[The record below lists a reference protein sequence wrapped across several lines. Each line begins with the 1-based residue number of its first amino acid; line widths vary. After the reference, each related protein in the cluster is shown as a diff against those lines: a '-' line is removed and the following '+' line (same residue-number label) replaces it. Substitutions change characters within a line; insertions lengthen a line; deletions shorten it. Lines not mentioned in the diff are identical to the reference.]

1 MDRLDLISSDCR
13 MARLFDKQYGE
24 YCILEMWL
32 MQLKQ
37 KEKIETRMIYAHIL
51 PFTYSNNKWSAR
63 REDHFE
69 KIDEY
74 EVQLLKVSLY
84 FSVDKTKKLIEMFCQ
99 GDSIKVISNELQL
112 EITEKFIQRFGTV
125 PIFNPRN
132 ITIQPILHLPS
143 SSFYKWKLTHT
154 SLVDRYSVDNASII
168 NLKKD
173 HLFDVDNTYSE
184 KLANYILEKLKDDT
198 NIDFSKYEIPHLGN
212 LELLVFPWLDE
223 KARQLFYIKDSG
235 DRKSIILHLN
245 PHKSLLNSIFS
256 ISIKLLHD
264 EKICCMRKWDI
275 EIQEQKEIEL
285 EFEIPEIYLPIRD
298 KIEIEIWNIYGDSTF
313 PSYLWAYPYIR
324 HANIGTIINEGEVT
338 VQDDWLAEGV
348 HNKDKQRVNKVSKI
362 ARQNTHLGVSKVGGR
377 IADSWINIDQ
387 RLQKKIYPDQSKNIL
402 KGGFFKRYQEEGG
415 TGRLE
420 LAEWLRNLFKEYPNH
435 EIFWYDPYMEDVGI
449 TLLNI
454 FADNASN
461 YTIITASSETKA
473 DRIKNLKQTC
483 DSWEQQY
490 GNPTL
495 RVVGNSPDDLHDR
508 MILIRNKNKTIIVGY
523 HLSNSI
529 QNANKNFPLL
539 ITPIP
544 METLQQVDK
553 YINSTISNSHDTIWE
568 TTARD
573 IPSLETLTH
582 DAMPDKDIPYLA
594 DIYVWWTNN
603 GRSIESIEKDKDLM
617 KALRDPCVCLSDNEK
632 APAFDEIPDK
642 LWTEPFPV
650 NDFEKGWSAFT
661 HIFDKI
667 HCNNY
672 GLRKGVNFPPPHK
685 LSSDLYQYINSYSSK
700 NSDSYKN
707 QAYSL
712 EPIIE
717 LLKESSPSL
726 FESWAYLERVFP
738 FDVGEISWEDECA
751 INALWNCD
759 PHRLIQW
766 MEESIKSKDL
776 KSINWQ
782 LQIKCALRIIVSEV
796 GFLFYVSEIEIIEE
810 EISNNMLI
818 QALLNSNLFTLRWIA
833 YYKLIDLVLDK
844 KLLLE
849 TAIALIKKD
858 KLSVIAWWVTRA
870 KEQNDENYKNALGAW
885 FSELS
890 KSSNG
895 ELSPEILNDFSIPLK
910 DNFFT
915 EQWFFDEVMLPLI
928 NDKSINYDLY
938 CSLWIDK
945 MIACWDDICNGVNG
959 FSFNAVFT
967 NNTTKLLELS
977 SEQQQIKLFKKLKQK
992 INSMSG
998 ILRQPLAYHQKWNL
1012 FNNNWKSMLW
1022 ATSFLK
1028 KVQESGIGHLSDD
1041 IESIIKIG
1049 DDCLSYGNEYEWTNE
1064 HYEEN
1069 LKYYKSLK

>member
-1 MDRLDLISSDCR
+1 MDRLDSISSDRR

-24 YCILEMWL
+24 YCVLEMWL

-37 KEKIETRMIYAHIL
+37 KKEVETRMIYARIL
-51 PFTYSNNKWSAR
+51 PFTYANNEWSAR
-63 REDHFE
+63 KDDHFK

-84 FSVDKTKKLIEMFCQ
+84 FSVDKTKRLVEMFCQ
-99 GDSIKVISNELQL
+99 GDSIEVISNELQL
-112 EITEKFIQRFGTV
+112 KITEEFIQRFGTV
-125 PIFNPRN
+125 PIFNPHN

-154 SLVDRYSVDNASII
+154 SLVDKYSVDNASII
-168 NLKKD
+168 NLEKD

-184 KLANYILEKLKDDT
+184 KLANCILEKLKDDT
-198 NIDFSKYEIPHLGN
+198 NIDFPKYKIPHLGN

-223 KARQLFYIKDSG
+223 KACQLFYIKDSG
-235 DRKSIILHLN
+235 DIKSVILHLN
-245 PHKSLLNSIFS
+245 PHKSLLNSILS

-275 EIQEQKEIEL
+275 EIQEQKEIKL

-362 ARQNTHLGVSKVGGR
+362 ARQNNHLGVSKVGGR

-402 KGGFFKRYQEEGG
+402 KGGFFKRYQEEDG

-420 LAEWLRNLFKEYPNH
+420 LTEWLRDLFIKHPNH

-449 TLLNI
+449 TLLNL
-454 FADNASN
+454 FSDHASN
-461 YTIITASSETKA
+461 YTIITTLSETPTA
-473 DRIKNLKQTC
+473 RIDKLKRAC
-483 DSWEQQY
+483 DQWEQQY
-490 GNPTL
+490 GNPNL
-495 RVVGNSPDDLHDR
+495 QIIGISPEDLHDR

-544 METLQQVDK
+544 METLKQVDK
-553 YINSTISNSHDTIWE
+553 YINNTISNSRDIIWE

-573 IPSLETLTH
+573 LPSLDVLTH
-582 DAMPDKDIPYLA
+582 NAIPDKDI
-594 DIYVWWTNN
+594 
-603 GRSIESIEKDKDLM
+603 M
-617 KALRDPCVCLSDNEK
+617 KALRDPCVCLSDDEK

-667 HCNNY
+667 HCNTY
-672 GLRKGVNFPPPHK
+672 GLRKGRIFPPPHK
-685 LSSDLYQYINSYSSK
+685 LSSTLYQYINSYSSK
-700 NSDSYKN
+700 NIDSYKKKT
-707 QAYSL
+707 YSL

-717 LLKESSPSL
+717 LLKESSQSL
-726 FESWAYLERVFP
+726 FESWAYPEREFP
-738 FDVGEISWEDECA
+738 FDVGEIPWEDECA

-759 PHRLIQW
+759 PHQLIQW
-766 MEESIKSKDL
+766 IEESVKSKDL
-776 KSINWQ
+776 KDIYWQ
-782 LQIKCALRIIVSEV
+782 LQIKCALRIIASEI
-796 GFLFYVSEIEIIEE
+796 GFLFYDSEIGIVEDET
-810 EISNNMLI
+810 SNNMLI
-818 QALLNSNLFTLRWIA
+818 QALLNSKLFTLRWIA
-833 YYKLIDLVLDK
+833 YYKLMDLILSK
-844 KLLLE
+844 KLLVE

-858 KLSVIAWWVTRA
+858 RLPVIAWWATRA
-870 KEQNDENYKNALGAW
+870 KERDDENYKNALVAW
-885 FSELS
+885 FNELS

-895 ELSPEILNDFSIPLK
+895 ELSPEILDNFSIPLK
-910 DNFFT
+910 DKIFT
-915 EQWFFDEVMLPLI
+915 EQWFFDEVMLLLI
-928 NDKSINYDLY
+928 NDNFINCDLC
-938 CSLWIDK
+938 CSLWIDE
-945 MIACWDDICNGVNG
+945 MIACWDNICNGVSG
-959 FSFNAVFT
+959 LSFNAVFT
-967 NNTTKLLELS
+967 NNTAKLFALS
-977 SEQQQIKLFKKLKQK
+977 SERQQIKVFRKLKQK
-992 INSMSG
+992 INNMSRV
-998 ILRQPLAYHQKWNL
+998 LRQPLTYHQKWNL
-1012 FNNNWKSMLW
+1012 FNNNWQSMLW
-1022 ATSFLK
+1022 ATSFLR
-1028 KVQESGIGHLSDD
+1028 KVQESGIKHLSKE
-1041 IESIIKIG
+1041 IGSIITLG
-1049 DDCLSYGNEYEWTNE
+1049 DDCLSYANEYEWTNK

-1069 LKYYKSLK
+1069 LKYYESLK